1 MKITVIGC
9 GYVGLVTAAGL
20 AETGHWVT
28 GVDRDPVKI
37 NKLRRQEVPFYEK
50 DLEPLLRRHAKTGRL
65 AFTTS
70 LALGV
75 TNAQII
81 FIAVGTPPLSDGSV
95 DLSQIEAVAA
105 EIGPQLH
112 RYTVIV
118 NKSTVP
124 VGTTR
129 RLKTI
134 IGEHTRHPVP
144 FDVVSNP
151 EFLREGNAVSDFMN
165 PDRIVIGTNS
175 PRARKVMAELY
186 RPFLKKR
193 VPLLLTNPE
202 TAELIKYASN
212 AFLATKISFI
222 NELAELCE
230 AVGADLPMVA
240 RGMGLDHR
248 IGPEFLAA
256 GPGYG
261 GSCFPK
267 DTKALIHLARTHG
280 KQVSIV
286 EATDAVN
293 TQIQQKMLAKIT
305 RTLGPPAGK
314 TIAVLGLAFKANTDD
329 LRASPALPIIEG
341 LLRAGAQIRVHDPKA
356 LNNGKKVFG
365 NRITYCTDEYTAAQ
379 DASAVVIVTEWE
391 QYRALDLDLLKA
403 KMAQAIIIDL
413 RNLLTPERVRAHGFL
428 YEGIG
433 RGSTQEMGEAH
444 GKISALQ

>member
-1 MKITVIGC
+1 VKITVIGC
-9 GYVGLVTAAGL
+9 GYVGLVTAAAL
-20 AETGHWVT
+20 AEAGHWVT
-28 GVDRDPVKI
+28 GVDRDPLKI

-65 AFTTS
+65 SFTTS
-70 LALGV
+70 LGLGV
-75 TNAQII
+75 ANSQII

-112 RYTVIV
+112 SYTVIV

-124 VGTTR
+124 VGTTQR
-129 RLKTI
+129 IKAI
-134 IGEHTRHPVP
+134 IGQHTRRPVP

-151 EFLREGNAVSDFMN
+151 EFLREGNAVYDFMN
-165 PDRIVIGTNS
+165 PDRIVIGADS
-175 PRARKVMAELY
+175 PQAFKLMEEIY
-186 RPFLKKR
+186 RPLLKKKI
-193 VPLLLTNPE
+193 PLIQTNPE

-222 NELAELCE
+222 NEIAELCE
-230 AVGADLPMVA
+230 AVGADLPTVA

-293 TQIQQKMLAKIT
+293 TRVQKKMLAKII
-305 RTLGPPAGK
+305 RTLDPPTGK
-314 TIAVLGLAFKANTDD
+314 TIAVFGLAFKANTDD
-329 LRASPALPIIEG
+329 LRDSPALPIIEG

-356 LNNGKKVFG
+356 LAAGKGVFG
-365 NRITYCTDEYTAAQ
+365 DKITYCEDEYTAAQ
-379 DASAVVIVTEWE
+379 NASAVVIVTEWE
-391 QYRALDLDLLKA
+391 QYRQLNLDLLKA
-403 KMAQAIIIDL
+403 KMAQAIVIDL
-413 RNLLTPERVRAHGFL
+413 RNLLPPEQVRAHGFI

-433 RGSTQEMGEAH
+433 RGS
-444 GKISALQ
+444 K

>member
-20 AETGHWVT
+20 AEAGHWVT
-28 GVDRDPVKI
+28 GVDRDSLKI

-50 DLEPLLRRHAKTGRL
+50 DLEPLLRRHLKTGRL
-65 AFTTS
+65 TFTTS

-75 TNAQII
+75 ANAQII
-81 FIAVGTPPLSDGSV
+81 FIAVGTPAQSDGSV
-95 DLSQIEAVAA
+95 DLSQIETVAA
-105 EIGPQLH
+105 QIGPQLH
-112 RYTVIV
+112 SYTVIV

-129 RLKTI
+129 RLETI
-134 IGEHTRHPVP
+134 IAQHTCRPVP

-151 EFLREGNAVSDFMN
+151 EFLREGNAVYDFIN
-165 PDRIVIGTNS
+165 PDRIVIGTDS
-175 PRARKVMAELY
+175 PQARRIMEELY
-186 RPFLKKR
+186 RPFLKKK
-193 VPLLLTNPE
+193 VPLIQTNPE

-222 NELAELCE
+222 NEIAELCE
-230 AVGADLPMVA
+230 AVGADLPTVA

-267 DTKALIHLARTHG
+267 DTKALIHLARSYG
-280 KQVSIV
+280 KQLSIV

-293 TQIQQKMLAKIT
+293 TRVQKAMLAKII
-305 RTLGPPAGK
+305 RILGPPAGK
-314 TIAVLGLAFKANTDD
+314 TIAVYGLAFKANTDD
-329 LRASPALPIIEG
+329 LRESPALSIIEG
-341 LLRAGAQIRVHDPKA
+341 LLQAGARIRVHDPKA
-356 LNNGKKVFG
+356 LAAGRKVFG
-365 NRITYCTDEYTAAQ
+365 DKVTYCADEYTAAQ
-379 DASAVVIVTEWE
+379 DASAVVITTEWE
-391 QYRALDLDLLKA
+391 QYRRLDLDLLKT

-413 RNLLTPERVRAHGFL
+413 RNLLTPEQVRAHGFL

-433 RGSTQEMGEAH
+433 RGSKQKVG
-444 GKISALQ
+444 